1 MKKTIKIIG
10 IIGAII
16 ISAFIGYF
24 YGSVQKVIDGEF
36 IDMKSE
42 DFYNYYVDMRQVT
55 DFIATDDGLLLYL
68 DDGSGY
74 YLER

>member
-1 MKKTIKIIG
+1 
-10 IIGAII
+10 
-16 ISAFIGYF
+16 
-24 YGSVQKVIDGEF
+24 
-36 IDMKSE
+36 MKSE